1 MKLRILTAV
10 FIVMVI
16 SSACTGTSGSDIV
29 ETTQEPASAQEE
41 ALPEP
46 AETEPPAPTQV
57 EVQETASMEAESS
70 GEQTTQGQTGSA
82 EKVFLIVPDE
92 TEARF
97 LIDEVLLGAPF
108 TVVGA
113 TSAVGGEIRADLN
126 APNNAQADIR
136 VDLTTIVTDNER
148 RNGAIQRWILETGE
162 PANQAAEFTS
172 VSVSGIPEQLEVGQT
187 FDFQISGDLTV
198 KGVTKPL
205 TFDGTATLVSEDRL
219 EGSASTT
226 ILYTDFTT
234 IPSLPPQVAS
244 VEDETILEIDFV
256 AVAE

>member
-10 FIVMVI
+10 FIILVI
-16 SSACTGTSGSDIV
+16 SAACTSAPPT
-29 ETTQEPASAQEE
+29 ETIATTPELEVIQEE
-41 ALPEP
+41 ALPEQV
-46 AETEPPAPTQV
+46 ETEPPAPTGV
-57 EVQETASMEAESS
+57 EVQETASMEAEPS
-70 GEQTTQGQTGSA
+70 GEQSTAGQALSG

-97 LIDEVLLGAPF
+97 LVDEVLLGAPF
-108 TVVGA
+108 TVVGV

-126 APNNAQADIR
+126 APNNAQADVQ
-136 VDLTTIVTDNER
+136 VDLTTLVTDNER

-162 PANQAAEFTS
+162 PANQTAEFTS

-187 FDFQISGDLTV
+187 FDFQINGDLTV
-198 KGVTKPL
+198 KGITRPL

-244 VEDETILEIDFV
+244 VEDETTLEIDFV